1 MPSAGI
7 RIEACRSREGLVGIG
22 CSSKV
27 TRPSLGSISKHPNPK
42 PVKRV
47 NWPGEFR
54 LRTLGDLGLQSA
66 GSVSVDLL
74 VSALDFMSRLQAS
87 GSR

>member
-7 RIEACRSREGLVGIG
+7 RIEACRSRACRDRVQLQ
-22 CSSKV
+22 SHKA
-27 TRPSLGSISKHPNPK
+27 LGSISKHPNPK

-74 VSALDFMSRLQAS
+74 VSVLDFVSRLQAP